1 MQMSRTRPAGE
12 VDTCSLDGPLSG
24 NNGDDND
31 YFAKGGLMT
40 CNEEV
45 GQFYDDDIAGT
56 VYICIVLS
64 FRRHGSIWWPF
75 RRNI

>member
-1 MQMSRTRPAGE
+1 MSRTRPAGE

-45 GQFYDDDIAGT
+45 GQFYDDDIAGFG
-56 VYICIVLS
+56 L
-64 FRRHGSIWWPF
+64 HGKLTEQKDDECEEPPG
-75 RRNI
+75 

>member
-31 YFAKGGLMT
+31 YFAKDGLMT
-40 CNEEV
+40 CKEEV
-45 GQFYDDDIAGT
+45 RQLYDDDIAGT
-56 VYICIVLS
+56 VYIYA
-64 FRRHGSIWWPF
+64 
-75 RRNI
+75 